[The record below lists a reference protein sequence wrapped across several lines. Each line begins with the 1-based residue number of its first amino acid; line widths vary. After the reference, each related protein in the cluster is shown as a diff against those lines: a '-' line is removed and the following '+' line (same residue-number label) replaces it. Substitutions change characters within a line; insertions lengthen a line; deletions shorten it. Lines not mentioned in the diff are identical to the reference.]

1 MGITTRKATD
11 GTPRYDVRVRHA
23 GKVFFEGGFRTKDA
37 AKEALARLS
46 REAMAAKY
54 LPAVEVRAPYDP
66 TIADLLGD
74 PDNPDKPGAGTY
86 LEWMGRTGA
95 KVAPSYLRR
104 LRTAIR
110 ALLPFWG
117 TRRASEVNGD
127 TLVAYQ
133 RHRQSAAVQT
143 GAKIHA
149 AAVARRQVPAAPATR
164 RRRIVAA
171 VKQGPTIGPACINRE
186 VMALRGAL
194 TWAADAT
201 RDSSRRIVPVA
212 WPKGIMLEEPPP
224 ANKVLLPEA
233 DDRLRE
239 VRPEWLRDLA
249 ILLRA
254 TGMRP
259 GEGLALTWQAVDL
272 DAGALVVLKSKT
284 RLQRPVAIPADA
296 LAMLQARRTARDADV
311 AARLERGEPA
321 GPGADLVFCTSTGG
335 ALTSSKAASIWHR
348 EAERLDLRSEEGL
361 RPTLHSLRHTLATR
375 VQERGYT
382 DSEIAALL
390 GHSRT
395 AAVTRRYLH
404 SGMARLREM
413 VESAAPNGRP
423 TLRKVQGG
431 EGDAG

>member
-1 MGITTRKATD
+1 MGVTSRKASD

-23 GKVFFEGGFRTKDA
+23 GKVFFEGGFRTKEA
-37 AKEALARLS
+37 AKEALTRLS
-46 REAMAAKY
+46 RDAMAAKY
-54 LPAVEVRAPYDP
+54 VPSFEVRAPYDP
-66 TIADLLGD
+66 TIGDLIGD
-74 PDNPDKPGAGTY
+74 PDNAEDPGTGTY
-86 LEWMGRTGA
+86 LEWMGRPGA

-104 LRTAIR
+104 LRTAFR

-117 TRRASEVNGD
+117 NRHASEVNGD

-133 RHRQSAAVQT
+133 RHRQSMAVQT
-143 GAKIHA
+143 GAKMHA
-149 AAVARRQVPAAPATR
+149 QAVARRKSPPAAGKR
-164 RRRIVAA
+164 RRKFRES
-171 VKQGPTIGPACINRE
+171 VKEGAPVGPACINRE
-186 VMALRGAL
+186 VMALKGAL
-194 TWAADAT
+194 TWGADAT
-201 RDSSRRIVPVA
+201 RDPARRIAPVA
-212 WPKGIMLEEPPP
+212 WPRGIMLEEPPP
-224 ANKVLLPEA
+224 ANKVLIADTEA
-233 DDRLRE
+233 RLRQCQ
-239 VRPEWLRDLA
+239 PEWLRDLA

-272 DAGALVVLKSKT
+272 DTGALLVLKSKT
-284 RLQRPVAIPADA
+284 RQPRAVAIPADA
-296 LAMLQARRTARDADV
+296 LAMLRARRAVRDADV
-311 AARLERGEPA
+311 AGRSDRGEPA
-321 GPGADLVFCTSTGG
+321 SPGANLVFCTSTGG
-335 ALTSSKAASIWHR
+335 AITSSKAASIWHR
-348 EAERLDLRSEEGL
+348 EAERLDLRSEDGL

-404 SGMARLREM
+404 SGLTRLREM

-431 EGDAG
+431 EVG